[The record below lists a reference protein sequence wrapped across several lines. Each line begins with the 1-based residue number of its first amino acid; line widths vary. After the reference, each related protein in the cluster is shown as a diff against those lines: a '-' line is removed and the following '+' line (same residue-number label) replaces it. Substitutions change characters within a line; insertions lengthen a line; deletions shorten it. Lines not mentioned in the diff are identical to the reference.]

1 MWELFSYDQQQRA
14 SANCDISLSKIFS
27 HVMVSKLFFVFVFR
41 YAHHGITSM
50 TTKLFKSLDFS
61 HVMVRKLF
69 LVSLRHLLPF
79 SCLCY
84 CARESRHTS
93 KDKNEI
99 IMCKV
104 VNFLLFLQ
112 IWTLDNHK
120 AVSFHPISH
129 HHPLA
134 K

>member
-1 MWELFSYDQQQRA
+1 MFSYDQQQRA

-27 HVMVSKLFFVFVFR
+27 HVMVSKLFLVFVFR
-41 YAHHGITSM
+41 YANHGTSM

-69 LVSLRHLLPF
+69 LVSLRHLSPL

-84 CARESRHTS
+84 CARESRHIS
-93 KDKNEI
+93 KDRNEI
-99 IMCKV
+99 ILCKV
-104 VNFLLFLQ
+104 FNFPLCLQ